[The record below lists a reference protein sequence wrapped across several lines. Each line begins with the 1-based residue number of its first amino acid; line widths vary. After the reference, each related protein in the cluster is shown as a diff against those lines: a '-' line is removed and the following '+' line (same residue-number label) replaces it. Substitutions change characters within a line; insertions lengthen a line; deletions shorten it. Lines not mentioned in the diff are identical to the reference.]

1 MVRSLCG
8 TNPSINLNI
17 KDMAEET
24 STDLPNEVQ
33 TQLENHFKQLLRSW
47 NQIDAE
53 THLRLMLMISKA
65 AFIAGQKN
73 GVEQLKELI
82 QKKGEELK

>member
-1 MVRSLCG
+1 
-8 TNPSINLNI
+8 
-17 KDMAEET
+17 MAEET